1 MSKKQKFED
10 TLSELQSIIL
20 KLESDSLSLEKMVHY
35 FEDGMK
41 LMKICR
47 AQLDEVENR
56 ISTLVKEND
65 ELSEKAGIEQT

>member
-1 MSKKQKFED
+1 MSKKLKFED
-10 TLSELQSIIL
+10 TLSKLQSIIQ
-20 KLESDSLSLEKMVHY
+20 KLESDSLSLEKMVYY

-65 ELSEKAGIEQT
+65 ELSEKPGIEQS

>member
-1 MSKKQKFED
+1 MSNKQKFED
-10 TLSELQSIIL
+10 SLSELQSIIQ

-65 ELSEKAGIEQT
+65 ELSEKPGIQQS

>member
-1 MSKKQKFED
+1 MSKKHNFEG
-10 TLSELQSIIL
+10 TLSELQSIIQ
-20 KLESDSLSLEKMVHY
+20 KLESDSLSLEKMVLY
-35 FEDGMK
+35 FEDGMN

-65 ELSEKAGIEQT
+65 EWSEKPGIEQS

>member
-1 MSKKQKFED
+1 MSKKQNFEH
-10 TLSELQSIIL
+10 TLSELQSIIQ
-20 KLESDSLSLEKMVHY
+20 KLGSDSLSLEEMVHY

-56 ISTLVKEND
+56 ISTLVNEND
-65 ELSEKAGIEQT
+65 ELSEKPGIDQS

>member
-1 MSKKQKFED
+1 MSKKQNFEG
-10 TLSELQSIIL
+10 TLSELQSIIQ

-47 AQLDEVENR
+47 TQLDEIENR

-65 ELSEKAGIEQT
+65 ELSEKPGIEQS

>member
-10 TLSELQSIIL
+10 TLSELQSIIQ
-20 KLESDSLSLEKMVHY
+20 KLESDSLSLEKMVNY

-47 AQLDEVENR
+47 GQLDEVENR
-56 ISTLVKEND
+56 ISTLVEEND
-65 ELSEKAGIEQT
+65 VLSEKPRIEQS

>member
-1 MSKKQKFED
+1 MSKKQNFEG
-10 TLSELQSIIL
+10 TLSELQSIIQ
-20 KLESDSLSLEKMVHY
+20 KLESDSLSLEKMVNY

-65 ELSEKAGIEQT
+65 ELSEKPGIEQS

>member
-1 MSKKQKFED
+1 MSKKQNFEH
-10 TLSELQSIIL
+10 TQSELQSIIQ
-20 KLESDSLSLEKMVHY
+20 KLESDSLSLEEMVHY

-56 ISTLVKEND
+56 ISTLVNENG
-65 ELSEKAGIEQT
+65 EFSEKSGIEQS

>member
-1 MSKKQKFED
+1 MSKKHNFEG
-10 TLSELQSIIL
+10 TLSELQSIIQ

-41 LMKICR
+41 LIKICR
-47 AQLDEVENR
+47 AQLNEVENC

-65 ELSEKAGIEQT
+65 ELSEKPGIEQS

>member
-1 MSKKQKFED
+1 MSKKHNFEG
-10 TLSELQSIIL
+10 TLLELQSIIQ

-35 FEDGMK
+35 FEYGMK

-56 ISTLVKEND
+56 ISSLVKEND
-65 ELSEKAGIEQT
+65 ELSEKPGIEQS

>member
-1 MSKKQKFED
+1 MSKKQNFEY
-10 TLSELQSIIL
+10 TLSELQLIIK

-65 ELSEKAGIEQT
+65 EMSEKPGIEQS

>member
-1 MSKKQKFED
+1 MSKKQNFEG
-10 TLSELQSIIL
+10 TLSELQSIIR
-20 KLESDSLSLEKMVHY
+20 KLESDSLSLEKMVHL

-47 AQLDEVENR
+47 SQLDEVQNR

-65 ELSEKAGIEQT
+65 ELSEKPGIEQS

>member
-1 MSKKQKFED
+1 MSKKQNFEY
-10 TLSELQSIIL
+10 TLSELQSIIQ

-56 ISTLVKEND
+56 ITTLVKEND
-65 ELSEKAGIEQT
+65 ELSEKSGIEQA

>member
-1 MSKKQKFED
+1 MSKRHNFEGS
-10 TLSELQSIIL
+10 LSELQSIIQ

-65 ELSEKAGIEQT
+65 ELSEKPGIEQS

>member
-1 MSKKQKFED
+1 MSKKHNFEA
-10 TLSELQSIIL
+10 TLSELQSIIQ

-56 ISTLVKEND
+56 ISTLVKENG
-65 ELSEKAGIEQT
+65 ELSEKSGIEQS

>member
-1 MSKKQKFED
+1 MSKKHNFEG
-10 TLSELQSIIL
+10 TLSELQSIIQ

-41 LMKICR
+41 LIKICR

-56 ISTLVKEND
+56 ISTLIKEND
-65 ELSEKAGIEQT
+65 EMSEKPGIEQS

>member
-1 MSKKQKFED
+1 MSKKQNFEH
-10 TLSELQSIIL
+10 TLTELQSIIK

-56 ISTLVKEND
+56 ISTLVKENGD
-65 ELSEKAGIEQT
+65 LSEKSGIEQS

>member
-1 MSKKQKFED
+1 MSKKQNFEY
-10 TLSELQSIIL
+10 TLSELQSIIK
-20 KLESDSLSLEKMVHY
+20 KLESDSISLEEMVDY

-56 ISTLVKEND
+56 ISTLVNEND
-65 ELSEKAGIEQT
+65 ELSEKPVIEQS

>member
-1 MSKKQKFED
+1 MSKKQNFEH
-10 TLSELQSIIL
+10 TLTELQSIIK

-56 ISTLVKEND
+56 ISTLVNENGD
-65 ELSEKAGIEQT
+65 LSEKSGIEQS

>member
-1 MSKKQKFED
+1 MSKKENFEN
-10 TLSELQSIIL
+10 TLLELQSIIQ
-20 KLESDSLSLEKMVHY
+20 KLESDSLSLEEMVHY

-65 ELSEKAGIEQT
+65 ELSEKPGIEQS